1 MRAPADRLM
10 GMQQRSIKRT
20 LLQPLNRPTSTNLE
34 MNMNA
39 KQLLTASIA
48 VLALSPFAAFADAG
62 DEESKQWLDSL
73 QSTRSVEEV
82 RAEAR
87 NLPLLGQLHPV
98 EVQPSAP
105 STLTRDAVR
114 AELARYGVPQVGA

>member
-10 GMQQRSIKRT
+10 GMRQRSINQA
-20 LLQPLNRPTSTNLE
+20 LLQPLDRLTPTTLE
-34 MNMNA
+34 MNMNT
-39 KQLLTASIA
+39 KRLLAASIA

-62 DEESKQWLDSL
+62 DEESKQWLASL
-73 QSTRSVEEV
+73 QSTRTVEEV

-105 STLTRDAVR
+105 STLSRDEVR

>member
-1 MRAPADRLM
+1 MNTKRL
-10 GMQQRSIKRT
+10 
-20 LLQPLNRPTSTNLE
+20 L
-34 MNMNA
+34 A
-39 KQLLTASIA
+39 ASIA

-62 DEESKQWLDSL
+62 DEESKQWLASL
-73 QSTRSVEEV
+73 QSTRTVEEV

-105 STLTRDAVR
+105 STLSRDEVR